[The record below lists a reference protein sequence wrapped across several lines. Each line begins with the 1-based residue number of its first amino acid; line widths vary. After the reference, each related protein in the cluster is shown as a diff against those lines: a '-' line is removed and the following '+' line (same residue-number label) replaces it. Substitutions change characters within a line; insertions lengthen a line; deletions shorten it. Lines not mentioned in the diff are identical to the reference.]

1 MRRVV
6 RLFVIL
12 VLGSSTTTAAGL
24 ESRQEPID
32 GLEARLTLRACAAAV
47 REESVR
53 LCRQALEL
61 RLSPRRAAVAQ
72 RLLGRSLADLARWDE
87 AVAAYRE
94 ALRLEPTDAEAG
106 FQLGLALL
114 YGQGRPAEAEPF
126 LREAVR
132 SCPDQ
137 ATSRVELAVALNALE
152 QHAEAAAEFQQAL
165 ALDDHALDSRPA
177 AQATYLASL
186 RAARWP

>member
-1 MRRVV
+1 MSGLRG
-6 RLFVIL
+6 RLV
-12 VLGSSTTTAAGL
+12 AGL
-24 ESRQEPID
+24 LALAAAAPAASSADLDDLR
-32 GLEARLTLRACAAAV
+32 ARLTLRACAAAV

-61 RLSPRRAAVAQ
+61 GLSPRRAAVAQ
-72 RLLGRSLADLARWDE
+72 RLLGRSLADLLRWDE

-94 ALRLEPTDAEAG
+94 ALTLEPTDAEAG
-106 FQLGLALL
+106 FRLGLALH
-114 YGQGRPAEAEPF
+114 YGQGRPAEAERF

-137 ATSRVELAVALNALE
+137 ATYRVELAVVLNALE
-152 QHAEAAAEFQQAL
+152 RHAEASDEFQQAL
-165 ALDDHALDSRPA
+165 ALDDHALDTRPA

-186 RAARWP
+186 REALWP